1 MKSFT
6 RDCPVLV
13 RTVAVEMSSEPAWK
27 GEQARSWQSR
37 LDEATKTVEGV
48 RACTSLSGTCLL
60 GQNTAMCL
68 KTV

>member
-6 RDCPVLV
+6 RECPVLV
-13 RTVAVEMSSEPAWK
+13 RTVAVEVSPEPAWK
-27 GEQARSWQSR
+27 GGQVRSWQSR

-48 RACTSLSGTCLL
+48 RACTSLSDICFL